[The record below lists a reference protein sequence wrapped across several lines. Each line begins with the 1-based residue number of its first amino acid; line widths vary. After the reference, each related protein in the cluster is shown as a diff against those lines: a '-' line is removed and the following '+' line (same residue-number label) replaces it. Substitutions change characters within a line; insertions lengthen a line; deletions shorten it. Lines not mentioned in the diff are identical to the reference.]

1 MCASWDS
8 GPLLSWGE
16 GLRNP
21 WTGRKPGS
29 LCREWRGSGGEPRA
43 RIQLPSPS
51 TKTVHGAGRAG
62 CPVKGFKQEKDL
74 KANRPQVEPPQNLPK
89 RTADPSPRSRASG
102 TRNVSPGRQ
111 THRCRRRGC
120 GNFSVSRL
128 PVLGLWTEKLRFQ
141 PEKPKITVANKTF
154 PQH

>member
-1 MCASWDS
+1 MRFLGF
-8 GPLLSWGE
+8 GPLIKLGE
-16 GLRNP
+16 M
-21 WTGRKPGS
+21 
-29 LCREWRGSGGEPRA
+29 RGSAEPLDREEA
-43 RIQLPSPS
+43 RLPLPRVERLGRGAEGPNPASPS

-120 GNFSVSRL
+120 GNFSVGRL